1 MRRSAAPSLAASCL
15 RPLRRSFSYPQF
27 LPSSTGALARRM
39 PHNLPEK
46 PMSDNAPSPA
56 SEPSHITR
64 YAWIALIVALIL
76 AAWGVISRVH
86 ARSTL
91 AKETSGEAIP
101 QVTTLKPARSPPS
114 EDLLLP
120 GSVQA
125 FIEAPIYARTSGYL
139 KTWYTDIGSPVK
151 KGQLLAEIDSP
162 EVDQQYSQA
171 QADLGTAH
179 ANTQLAVSTN
189 ERWKGLLATHSVS
202 QQDADTKAS
211 DAAAKLAAEASAAAN
226 VARLRDLESF
236 KRVIAPFDGVV
247 TQRNTDIGALIAAG
261 QNAGAALFRVADT
274 SKLRIY
280 VLVPEPYAAAT
291 VPGMQSDLYF
301 TEHPGQKVPATLVRT
316 ANALDPAVRTLQVE
330 LQVDNANG
338 VLFPGAYAEVHFKV
352 PGSNQSLSVPANT
365 LLFRAA
371 GLQVATVDGSDHV
384 HLKTIV
390 PGRDF
395 GKSIEVV
402 SGLAA
407 EDNVVVN
414 PPDSLIDGAAVRI
427 APPPKPAAQGQGE
440 KKTS

>member
-1 MRRSAAPSLAASCL
+1 ML
-15 RPLRRSFSYPQF
+15 
-27 LPSSTGALARRM
+27 
-39 PHNLPEK
+39 HNLPEQ
-46 PMSDNAPSPA
+46 PVTDTSPNTPG
-56 SEPSHITR
+56 EQPSHIAR
-64 YAWIALIVALIL
+64 YAWIALVVALIL
-76 AAWGVISRVH
+76 AAWGIISRVH
-86 ARSTL
+86 ARSKL
-91 AKETSGEAIP
+91 AKETTTEAIP
-101 QVTTLKPARSPPS
+101 QVTTLKPGRSPAS
-114 EDLLLP
+114 EDLVLP

-171 QADLGTAH
+171 QADLATAH
-179 ANTQLAVSTN
+179 ANSQLAITTN

-202 QQDADTKAS
+202 QQDADTKAG
-211 DAAAKLAAEASAAAN
+211 DAAAKRAAEASAAAN

-236 KRVIAPFDGVV
+236 KRVLAPFEGIV

-261 QNAGAALFRVADT
+261 QNAGNALFRVADT

-301 TEHPGQKVPATLVRT
+301 TEHPGKSFPATLVRT
-316 ANALDPAVRTLQVE
+316 ANALDPALRTLQVE

-338 VLFPGAYAEVHFKV
+338 VLFPGSYAEVHFKV
-352 PGSNQSLSVPANT
+352 PGNSQSLRLPANT
-365 LLFRAA
+365 LLFRSA
-371 GLQVATVDGSDHV
+371 GLQVATVDRGDHV

-395 GKSIEVV
+395 GKSIEVLF
-402 SGLAA
+402 GIAA
-407 EDNVVVN
+407 DDNVVVN
-414 PPDSLIDGAAVRI
+414 PPDSLIEGAPVRI
-427 APPPKPAAQGQGE
+427 VPPPKPPSQARGE
-440 KKTS
+440 RETS

>member
-1 MRRSAAPSLAASCL
+1 
-15 RPLRRSFSYPQF
+15 
-27 LPSSTGALARRM
+27 
-39 PHNLPEK
+39 
-46 PMSDNAPSPA
+46 MSDNAPSP
-56 SEPSHITR
+56 STSHIAR

-91 AKETSGEAIP
+91 AKETGNEAIP
-101 QVTTLKPARSPPS
+101 QVTTLKPARSPAS
-114 EDLLLP
+114 EDLVLP

-139 KTWYTDIGSPVK
+139 KAWYTDIGSPVK

-211 DAAAKLAAEASAAAN
+211 DAAAKQAAEAAAAAN

-236 KRVIAPFDGVV
+236 KRVVAPFDGVV

-291 VPGMQSDLYF
+291 VPGMQTDLYF
-301 TEHPGQKVPATLVRT
+301 TEHPGQKFPATLVRT
-316 ANALDPAVRTLQVE
+316 AKALDPAVRTLQVE

-352 PGSNQSLSVPANT
+352 PGSNQSLSLPSNT

-371 GLQVATVDGSDHV
+371 GLQVATVDSSDHV

-407 EDNVVVN
+407 DDNVVLN

-427 APPPKPAAQGQGE
+427 APPPKPVSQAQGE
-440 KKTS
+440 RKAS